1 MSYIDGTNLIYEP
14 TQDKEMSGF
23 LPIRTVHAF
32 INFANNADNF
42 DKDVD
47 GNDKGEELG
56 NLKELM
62 KAIIDKNESKLKSEI
77 EHNAMYY
84 YKLISSLVTS
94 DVHGKLIDD
103 YPLFELLEQK
113 AMSTRQDAHK
123 QHNEV
128 LNSAENST
136 DNWTVN
142 TEHLNQMYKR
152 IRANRNHQYINL
164 LDDNSTILRQGQ
176 LNRDMLLRRRYLNS
190 FLKIIVIFLSVI
202 ILIGF
207 MNHIGYSSNL
217 VMILLLVT
225 FVLLGITMIS
235 TAFMGSKMHV
245 LEYTRLSFPGYPVV
259 DEDIQN
265 KYVGDCSTDDDSR
278 SVQCSG
284 VA

>member
-1 MSYIDGTNLIYEP
+1 MSYIDGTNLVYEL
-14 TQDKEMSGF
+14 TNGSNKKSE
-23 LPIRTVHAF
+23 LPITSKKAF
-32 INFANNADNF
+32 DNF
-42 DKDVD
+42 TFDPK
-47 GNDKGEELG
+47 GNPELK
-56 NLKELM
+56 NLKRLM
-62 KAIIDKNESKLKSEI
+62 KDIINDNRKSNESGLESKI

-94 DVHGKLIDD
+94 KVHGDLMVA
-103 YPLFELLEQK
+103 YPLFGLLEQK

-123 QHNEV
+123 HHNEV

-176 LNRDMLLRRRYLNS
+176 LNRDMLLRKRYLNS

-235 TAFMGSKMHV
+235 TALMGSKMHV

-265 KYVGDCSTDDDSR
+265 KYVGDCTTDDDDYKSA
-278 SVQCSG
+278 QCSG
-284 VA
+284 LA